1 MDKKGEQIV
10 LFSSATQYCSLTVKK
25 TASRCGCIIE
35 LVNQAFHVVILFEAL
50 LSAEIISNVF

>member
-35 LVNQAFHVVILFEAL
+35 LVNQAFHVAILFDAH
-50 LSAEIISNVF
+50 LSAEI